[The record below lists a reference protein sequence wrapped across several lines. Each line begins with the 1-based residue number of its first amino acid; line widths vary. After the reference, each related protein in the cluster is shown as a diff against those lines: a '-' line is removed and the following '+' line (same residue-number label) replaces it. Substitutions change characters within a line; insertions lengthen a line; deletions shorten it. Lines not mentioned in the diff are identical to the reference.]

1 MMGELNTEKANVL
14 IVEDDSFSQTILN
27 MFLKQ
32 QYCTAVADNGSEA
45 LNILQSG
52 FMPQLI
58 ISDLHTPELDGFQL
72 LEILKANPLYQAI
85 PFVVLCGDDSEVQ
98 KIRCTKAGAAAFVVK
113 PFNPTVLASLIDTL
127 LKKN

>member
-1 MMGELNTEKANVL
+1 MGELNTEKATIL

-32 QYCTAVADNGSEA
+32 RYLTAVADNGNEA
-45 LNILQSG
+45 LTILQDG
-52 FMPQLI
+52 LMPELI
-58 ISDLHTPELDGFQL
+58 ISDLHTPELDGFEL

-98 KIRCTKAGAAAFVVK
+98 KIRCTKAGDAAFVVK
-113 PFNPTVLASLIDTL
+113 PFNPIVLASLIDAL
-127 LKKN
+127 LNKM

>member
-1 MMGELNTEKANVL
+1 MGELNAEKATIL

-32 QYCTAVADNGSEA
+32 RYYTAVADNGSEA

-52 FMPQLI
+52 FMPKLI
-58 ISDLHTPELDGFQL
+58 ISDLHTPELDGFEL

-85 PFVVLCGDDSEVQ
+85 PFIVLCGDDSEAQ
-98 KIRCTKAGAAAFVVK
+98 KLLCIQAGAAAFVVK

>member
-1 MMGELNTEKANVL
+1 MGELNTEKATIL

-32 QYCTAVADNGSEA
+32 RYLTAVADNGNEA
-45 LNILQSG
+45 LTILQDG
-52 FMPQLI
+52 LMPELI
-58 ISDLHTPELDGFQL
+58 ISDLHTPELDGFEL

-113 PFNPTVLASLIDTL
+113 PFNPIVLASLIDAL
-127 LKKN
+127 LNKM